1 MEALAPVE
9 VVGQLALDG
18 ATISRARVGR
28 IHDTFIADGPAGKW
42 VLQRI
47 NTDVFSDPNAL
58 MENAILTRQCVVAA
72 GGSGLEYRST
82 VTGSSV
88 ATADDGG
95 VWRSYRFVEG
105 RVIERP
111 SEVSEVAR
119 LARGFGAF
127 AAALQT
133 QEPTRWHQVLPRFH
147 DHSSRVGDLLEAVR
161 LDHVGRVAQATADI
175 DALAEVIESLERLDE
190 FDAWAHVPIRVAHHD
205 AKCVNAV
212 ADTAS
217 GRTTILDLDTVMA
230 GTILSDIGELVRSCA
245 RRTDGDRQDFIIKHA
260 RYAVEGFMEGW
271 DGILVETERAAMPIA
286 GLMMTAQNATR
297 FMTDYLSGDHYYK
310 RDNKPL
316 ANLEH
321 ARTLVDFAQIQLLH
335 LDQVR
340 RIVND
345 LQ

>member
-9 VVGQLALDG
+9 VVGQLALEG
-18 ATISRARVGR
+18 ATISRARAGR
-28 IHDTFIADGPAGKW
+28 IHDTFIADASAGKW

-47 NTDVFSDPNAL
+47 NTDVFPDPNAL

-82 VTGSSV
+82 LTGSSV

-111 SEVSEVAR
+111 SNVSEVAR
-119 LARGFGAF
+119 IARGFGAF

-133 QEPTRWHQVLPRFH
+133 QEPTRWHQVLPRVH
-147 DHSSRVGDLLEAVR
+147 DHSRRVDDLFEAVR
-161 LDHVGRVAQATADI
+161 LDRVSRVAQVTADL

-212 ADTAS
+212 ADAVAR
-217 GRTTILDLDTVMA
+217 RTTILDLDTVMA

-245 RRTDGDRQDFIIKHA
+245 RRTDGDRQDFMADHA
-260 RYAVEGFMEGW
+260 RHAVEGFTDGW
-271 DGILVETERAAMPIA
+271 GAILVESERVAMPIA
-286 GLMMTAQNATR
+286 GLMMTVQNASR
-297 FMTDYLSGDHYYK
+297 FMTDYLLGDHYYK
-310 RDNKPL
+310 RDAKPL

-335 LDQVR
+335 LDQMR